1 MENALRGVLCYKGER
16 GYSAYEIAVKNGF
29 IGTEKD
35 WLALLGASTHF
46 ARNKYVYTATEG
58 QTSFD
63 LPDTYTSESFI
74 DVYINGFTLNKNEFS
89 IDTTN
94 KKINLV
100 NLVLNKN
107 AVVEIVVLTMST
119 TELPIVTA
127 INGAS
132 TDNTVP
138 SAKATY
144 EAIEA
149 VEDSVSSKIAVVED
163 SISSKFAVVEGT
175 IPSIAAGQKD
185 NVTVDY
191 PSGFTGGNCVLIGK
205 QSQSDDYW
213 YDCTDL
219 TSTGKTFPV
228 VTDVELGTHLDVTM
242 KNLGSSTK
250 TGIFKLIL
258 MKV

>member
-1 MENALRGVLCYKGER
+1 MENALRGVLGFKGER
-16 GYSAYEIAVKNGF
+16 GYSAYEVAVNNGF

-35 WLALLGASTHF
+35 WLALLGTSSHF

-63 LPDTYTSESFI
+63 LPDTYTSNSFI

-89 IDTTN
+89 IDTSK

-107 AVVEIVVLTMST
+107 AIVEVVVLTMST

-149 VEDSVSSKIAVVED
+149 VKNSSTTNFAV
-163 SISSKFAVVEGT
+163 AVVEGT

-185 NVTVDY
+185 NITVDY

-219 TSTGKTFPV
+219 TSTGKQIPV